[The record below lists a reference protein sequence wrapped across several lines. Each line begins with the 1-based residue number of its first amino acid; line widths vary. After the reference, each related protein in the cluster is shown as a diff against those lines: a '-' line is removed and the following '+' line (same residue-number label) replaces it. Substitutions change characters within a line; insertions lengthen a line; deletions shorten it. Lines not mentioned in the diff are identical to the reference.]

1 MNLPHPH
8 HWKWIATLG
17 LSLSLLGI
25 PLLSLA
31 EEVTAADTAS
41 PAPAAEVKRGSVA
54 RSAFTTEIVEREPV
68 DNLTSAPNT
77 LNRIFFFSDLRGLEG
92 QIVTHRWEY
101 NGKVMAEIKFKVGGP
116 RWRVYSSK
124 NLVPDWTG
132 QWTVVVLDE
141 SGWPLKASIF
151 EYTEATAEAGPQ

>member
-8 HWKWIATLG
+8 HWKWIVPLG
-17 LSLSLLGI
+17 LSLLLLGT
-25 PLLSLA
+25 PLLAVA
-31 EEVTAADTAS
+31 EDMAPADTAS
-41 PAPAAEVKRGSVA
+41 TTPAGEAKRGSVA
-54 RSAFTTEIVEREPV
+54 RTAFTTEIVDREPV
-68 DNLTSAPNT
+68 DNLTTAPNT
-77 LNRIFFFSDLRGLEG
+77 LGRIFFFSDLRGLQG

-151 EYTEATAEAGPQ
+151 EYTQAKAEASAQ

>member
-8 HWKWIATLG
+8 HWKWIATLT
-17 LSLSLLGI
+17 LPLA
-25 PLLSLA
+25 LLSTPVLA
-31 EEVTAADTAS
+31 ETQAVDAA
-41 PAPAAEVKRGSVA
+41 APADQGEVKRGSVA
-54 RSAFTTEIVEREPV
+54 RTAFTTEIVDREPV
-68 DNLTSAPNT
+68 DNLTSVPNSV
-77 LNRIFFFSDLRGLEG
+77 NRIFFFSDLRGLQG

-101 NGKVMAEIKFKVGGP
+101 NGKVMAEIKFKVGGGP

-151 EYTEATAEAGPQ
+151 DYTEAATAASAQ